1 MSKRRTPEV
10 YQIARSTL
18 LALIILT
25 AINVAM
31 ALLGQDTYFLFT
43 NFAAYI
49 MAVYAGAFYSFTGD
63 GAYLAA
69 GIVLALLVLA
79 VYLLCWLLSK
89 KRRGW
94 MIAAMLLFIF
104 DTGILTGSLVANFSA
119 ARLPDLFFH
128 ILILFYLIRAVRR
141 GRLGTVESDG
151 VPVGT
156 LPEETEFY
164 DASLGERPDSRPV
177 ADPVEK
183 YRVLVSASWGSHV
196 IEARRSRGLTEL
208 VIDGKVY
215 GRQEGILEVEY
226 RIEAR
231 LGGHVIATEFRTNGK
246 QLILV
251 DEEIIA
257 RKQRLF

>member
-43 NFAAYI
+43 NYLAYVL
-49 MAVYAGAFYSFTGD
+49 AVYAAIFHVVSGD
-63 GAYLAA
+63 GVYLAA
-69 GIVLALLVLA
+69 GIILPLLVL
-79 VYLLCWLLSK
+79 VPYFLCWLLSK

-94 MIAAMLLFIF
+94 MLAAMLLFIF

-141 GRLGTVESDG
+141 GRPGTVESDG
-151 VPVGT
+151 VPVET

>member
-1 MSKRRTPEV
+1 MSKRRIPEV
-10 YQIARSTL
+10 YQIARSNL
-18 LALIILT
+18 LALMILT

-43 NFAAYI
+43 NYLAYVP
-49 MAVYAGAFYSFTGD
+49 AVYAAVFHVVSGD
-63 GAYLAA
+63 GIYLAM
-69 GIVLALLVLA
+69 GIILPLLVL
-79 VYLLCWLLSK
+79 VPYFLCWLLSK

-94 MIAAMLLFIF
+94 MITAMLLFIL
-104 DTGILTGSLVANFSA
+104 DTGILTGSLVSDFSA

-128 ILILFYLIRAVRR
+128 ILILFYLIRAVRW
-141 GRLGTVESDG
+141 GRPGTAESDG
-151 VPVGT
+151 VPVET
-156 LPEETEFY
+156 LPEDTEFY

-177 ADPVEK
+177 AEPVEK

-196 IEARRSRGLTEL
+196 IEAR
-208 VIDGKVY
+208 
-215 GRQEGILEVEY
+215 
-226 RIEAR
+226 

-246 QLILV
+246 QLLLV

>member
-1 MSKRRTPEV
+1 MSKRRIPEV
-10 YQIARSTL
+10 YQIARSNL
-18 LALIILT
+18 LALMILT

-31 ALLGQDTYFLFT
+31 ALLGQDIYFLFT
-43 NFAAYI
+43 N
-49 MAVYAGAFYSFTGD
+49 
-63 GAYLAA
+63 YLAY
-69 GIVLALLVLA
+69 VLA
-79 VYLLCWLLSK
+79 VYAAVFHVVSGDGIYLAMGIILPLLVLVPYFLCWLLSK

-94 MIAAMLLFIF
+94 MITAMLLFIL
-104 DTGILTGSLVANFSA
+104 DTGILTGSLVSDFSA

-141 GRLGTVESDG
+141 GRPGTAESDG
-151 VPVGT
+151 VPVET
-156 LPEETEFY
+156 LPEDTEFY

-177 ADPVEK
+177 AEPVEK

-215 GRQEGILEVEY
+215 GRQEGIVEVEY

-246 QLILV
+246 QLLLV